1 MEKGIKKISSNV
13 DSTIKNDMDSL
24 ALNNQTYSS
33 NNKTNVQQNNSNSTS
48 STKMV
53 KWNFSSFET
62 SSTLEPAK
70 VQCEKGA
77 ILKEELCSKLIYL
90 HKRNA
95 RKN

>member
-62 SSTLEPAK
+62 SSTLEPTK
-70 VQCEKGA
+70 VQCDKGA

-90 HKRNA
+90 DKRNA

>member
-13 DSTIKNDMDSL
+13 DSTIKNDMNSL
-24 ALNNQTYSS
+24 ALNNQTTSHD
-33 NNKTNVQQNNSNSTS
+33 NTNVQQNNSNSTT
-48 STKMV
+48 STKII